1 MTENNNTEDLKE
13 KPRTTE
19 VIHSI
24 KYAEEPAE
32 EVEQEDVSPKLE
44 GIDLDDTK
52 AIADFYMAKSGQIN
66 PDDLEVEKKEREL
79 REDIR
84 EVVENKEELIDYL
97 TNLHASI
104 EVMEERI
111 YELELRAE
119 KKERA
124 SIPMRPPTPGGGS
137 ALKGLSNLPFGI
149 L

>member
-1 MTENNNTEDLKE
+1 MTEDNNLEELKE

-24 KYAEEPAE
+24 KYAEESPE
-32 EVEQEDVSPKLE
+32 ESEQEDESPKLD
-44 GIDLDDTK
+44 GIDLDDNQ
-52 AIADFYMAKSGQIN
+52 AIADFYMSKSGQIN

-84 EVVENKEELIDYL
+84 EVVGDKEELIDYL

-111 YELELRAE
+111 YELELRSE
-119 KKERA
+119 KKERS

-137 ALKGLSNLPFGI
+137 VLNGLSNLPFNI

>member
-1 MTENNNTEDLKE
+1 MTEENNIENLKE
-13 KPRTTE
+13 EPRTTE

-24 KYAEEPAE
+24 KYAEEPVE
-32 EVEQEDVSPKLE
+32 EVEQKDVSPKLE
-44 GIDLDDTK
+44 GVDLDDNR
-52 AIADFYMAKSGQIN
+52 AIAEFYMAKSGQIN

-124 SIPMRPPTPGGGS
+124 SIPMRPSTPGGGS

>member
-1 MTENNNTEDLKE
+1 MTEDNNTEDLKE

-52 AIADFYMAKSGQIN
+52 AIADFYMA
-66 PDDLEVEKKEREL
+66 KKEREL